1 MLNETNMLKP
11 NRHRAVEKNE
21 HISLRE
27 KLKGVGVLLLLYM
40 RMFFG
45 VLGYIRHFFTSSKKM
60 KEGR

>member
-11 NRHRAVEKNE
+11 NRHKAVKGNE
-21 HISLRE
+21 HISFHE
-27 KLKGVGVLLLLYM
+27 KLKGLGLVLLLYM

-45 VLGYIRHFFTSSKKM
+45 VLSYIRHFFTSSKKM